1 MFDCYR
7 NVPLTF
13 KMFGSM
19 FTTWNWNV
27 LWDGSM
33 LTLGLAAKDFVILFL
48 GMLLIFTVS
57 MVQRSGSVRAKIR
70 NKALPVRVL
79 VWYGLFLIVLVFG
92 AYGVGYDASQF
103 IYNQF

>member
-7 NVPLTF
+7 DVPLTF

-27 LWDGSM
+27 LFDGSL
-33 LTLGLAAKDFVILFL
+33 LTLGLEAKDFVILFL
-48 GMLLIFTVS
+48 GMLLLIGVS
-57 MVQRSGSVRAKIR
+57 LVQRGGSVRAKIR
-70 NKALPVRVL
+70 QNVFPVRVL
-79 VWYGLFLIVLVFG
+79 VWYGLFLIVLLFG